1 MSARRTASL
10 PSVTKGDREARRKP
24 DARGESCGGI
34 SMKTL
39 EYVRVEDQL
48 PDQVAAPG
56 GTLDSSTLV
65 GTWFATD
72 KQATGVVRL
81 ELREQ
86 DGTLFVRAFGADPGQ
101 PNDWGEIEATA
112 Y

>member
-48 PDQVAAPG
+48 PDQAAAPG
-56 GTLDSSTLV
+56 GTLDSANIV
-65 GTWFATD
+65 GMWFATD

-81 ELREQ
+81 ELRQ
-86 DGTLFVRAFGADPGQ
+86 HDGELKVRAFGAGSAEPY
-101 PNDWGEIEATA
+101 DW
-112 Y
+112 